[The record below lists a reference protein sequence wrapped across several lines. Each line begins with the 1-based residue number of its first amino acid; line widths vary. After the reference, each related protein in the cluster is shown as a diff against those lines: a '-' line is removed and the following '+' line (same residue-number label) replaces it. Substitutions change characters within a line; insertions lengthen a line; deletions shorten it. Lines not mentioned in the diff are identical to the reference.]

1 MPENSTTISEASIL
15 ERLNKYLAAAGVAS
29 RRAVDAMVTEG
40 KVKVNGELA
49 VLGQKIN
56 PATDIIMVGKKLITN
71 VAGGLALNYFVLY
84 KPAGVV
90 STVKDPDGRPTVMK
104 FFAGQ
109 RGRIYPVGRL
119 DQESEGLIL
128 MTNDGDLADRLTH
141 PRYHVDKTYLV
152 LISGEVTDRKID
164 MLRRGVHLKTGTTA
178 PCEVE
183 VTPLGTRRWSL
194 LITLHEGKNR
204 QIRRMLPHVELEVL
218 KLKRIQFGPVSLGIM
233 KPGETRKL
241 TEIELKL
248 LKQQAGLAS

>member
-1 MPENSTTISEASIL
+1 
-15 ERLNKYLAAAGVAS
+15 
-29 RRAVDAMVTEG
+29 
-40 KVKVNGELA
+40 
-49 VLGQKIN
+49 
-56 PATDIIMVGKKLITN
+56 
-71 VAGGLALNYFVLY
+71 
-84 KPAGVV
+84 
-90 STVKDPDGRPTVMK
+90 MK
-104 FFAGQ
+104 FFANQ
-109 RGRIYPVGRL
+109 KNSRLYPVGRL

-128 MTNDGDLADRLTH
+128 MTNDGELAERLTH

-152 LISGEVTDRKID
+152 IISGEMTDRKLNS
-164 MLRRGVHLKTGTTA
+164 LRRGVALKDGTTS

-218 KLKRIQFGPVSLGIM
+218 KLKRIQFGPISLGIM

-248 LKQQAGLAS
+248 LRSQAGLMS